1 MISWLHTFIAST
13 PGEWAADAATA
24 ASWRPARTVQCARS
38 TAFHPHISFCIYY
51 ILFHA
56 IECTPTWFII
66 CNELIYDFQD
76 LYAFR
81 QVTVNDA
88 VHGDGGQLV
97 SRLSA
102 HLQPPTGCA
111 DTWHLSTVKMFVW
124 CALTV
129 RRSPCSWLQYNFDQF
144 SCIACLACHTWM
156 HYALLSS
163 CTLQAKCTA
172 NASVVAIH
180 SPTLCWRFCGL
191 HFTHLCRIAVCV
203 RVSNPLC
210 PGPLHFIEGKCIK
223 PFIKTTHMHGHV
235 SQFVQ
240 PKYVSM
246 WHIILANAHLP
257 RILWRMAEQLSG

>member
-1 MISWLHTFIAST
+1 MHSDVIHYMQWTNIRFSRFICVSASHRERCRSWWWWSVGQQVVCTF
-13 PGEWAADAATA
+13 AAANGL
-24 ASWRPARTVQCARS
+24 C
-38 TAFHPHISFCIYY
+38 
-51 ILFHA
+51 
-56 IECTPTWFII
+56 
-66 CNELIYDFQD
+66 
-76 LYAFR
+76 
-81 QVTVNDA
+81 
-88 VHGDGGQLV
+88 
-97 SRLSA
+97 
-102 HLQPPTGCA
+102 
-111 DTWHLSTVKMFVW
+111 TWHLSTVKMFVW